1 MSEPLSITTLG
12 GLQVSQGGIP
22 VADLALRKAE
32 ALFVYLACTH
42 RPQPREVLA
51 DLFWDERSP
60 TQSLGSL
67 RMALSS
73 LRAHLAPYLT
83 ITRATVAFNYDS
95 PYWLDVAELERH
107 LEAARAHSS
116 SGDAQS
122 PEAVQELEQAVALY
136 RGPFLQ
142 GFYLRDASGFEEWMV
157 MEQERLQRIVT
168 AALQDLVSTYL
179 GRGEYS
185 AGIPHASRL
194 LQMDPLDE
202 EMHRQLMRLL
212 AHSGQ
217 RAAALEQYQT
227 CQRILSTELGIA
239 PDPATTELYE
249 SIRLGKLES
258 VTTAPGSASSGAK
271 DRAYGLPAQLTP
283 FIGRETEKAA
293 IIKCVSDPGCRL
305 VTLIGPGGIG
315 KSRLAMQVVPD
326 VLHEFEDGVWFVEL
340 APLTVPDLVGP
351 TIAAALGVKEIAGRD
366 LLDTLKD
373 ALRDKR
379 LLLVLDNFEQVA
391 GAASIVGELLN
402 AAPRLKVLITSRA
415 PLRLYGEREYI
426 VPPLHLP
433 DPEHLPSLERLSQYE
448 AVRLF
453 IDRARDVKGDFQ
465 VTNENA
471 PSVAEICVRLDGLPL
486 AIELAAARVRLF
498 PPQALLS
505 RLSNRMKVL
514 TGGATNLPA
523 RQQTLRGAI
532 EWSYDLL
539 DEGEKQLFRRMS
551 VFQGG
556 RTLQALEAVCN
567 VEGDLRLDL
576 LNGVE
581 SLVTKSML
589 QQREGHDGEPRFW
602 MLETIHEYAREKLS
616 ESDEEHR
623 FRACHLD
630 YFLALAEETAPQL
643 QGPQQAE
650 RMSLLDLE
658 MGNLR
663 VAIQWAL
670 ERGEEEKVARIAG
683 ALWGFMW
690 TRGYLS
696 EGRQWLEAALQSQSL
711 RAEVRATALRACG
724 ILAHDCGDYERARAC
739 FEEALHL
746 RRQLGDKGGMAGA
759 LNALGVL
766 FNHRGEYEQAH
777 EYHKQAL
784 ALFQELGDQARITV
798 ALNNLGVVAERQGD
812 YEQAQHYYRQSL
824 DMARNMGDTEG
835 SAWALDNLGNLAYL
849 QGDYIQALH
858 LHKESLA
865 MFRALGD
872 KQGIAVCLEHLAGA
886 LGALAQADIAAWLYG
901 AAETLRE
908 ATGSVMHAAYRTGYE
923 RRVTTARAF
932 SNDGAWEEAWRRGRA
947 APLEQ
952 TIEHAL
958 NKALE

>member
-1 MSEPLSITTLG
+1 MSEQLNITTLG

-32 ALFVYLACTH
+32 ALFVYLACTR

-60 TQSLGSL
+60 AQSLGSL

-73 LRAHLAPYLT
+73 LRARLAPYLI
-83 ITRATVAFNYDS
+83 ITRATVAFNYDR
-95 PYWLDVAELERH
+95 PHQLDVAELEQH
-107 LEAARAHSS
+107 LDAARSYGS
-116 SGDAQS
+116 RGDDLS
-122 PEAVQELEQAVALY
+122 PEAVRELEQAVALY
-136 RGPFLQ
+136 RGSFLQ
-142 GFYLRDASGFEEWMV
+142 GFYLRDASGFEEWML
-157 MEQERLQRIVT
+157 MQQERLQRLVT
-168 AALQDLVSTYL
+168 AALQDLVTSYL

-212 AHSGQ
+212 AYSGQ

-239 PDPATTELYE
+239 PGPATTELYE

-258 VTTAPGSASSGAK
+258 VTASPGSAALPSRE
-271 DRAYGLPAQLTP
+271 RAHRLPAQLTP
-283 FIGRETEKAA
+283 FIGREAEKAA
-293 IIKCVSDPGCRL
+293 LVRYLSDPTCRL
-305 VTLIGPGGIG
+305 ITLIGPGGIG
-315 KSRLAMQVVPD
+315 KSRLALQVVTD

-351 TIAAALGVKEIAGRD
+351 TIAAALGLKETAGRD

-373 ALRDKR
+373 ALQDKR
-379 LLLVLDNFEQVA
+379 LLLVLDNFEQVS
-391 GAASIVGELLN
+391 GAASIVGALLN
-402 AAPRLKVLITSRA
+402 AAPRLKVLVTSRA

-426 VPPLHLP
+426 VPPMHLP
-433 DPEHLPSLERLSQYE
+433 DPEHLPTLERLSQYE

-453 IDRARDVKGDFQ
+453 IERAQDVKLGFQ

-505 RLSNRMKVL
+505 RLSNRLKVL

-532 EWSYDLL
+532 EWSYGLL

-567 VEGDLRLDL
+567 VEGDLRMDL
-576 LNGVE
+576 LIGVE

-602 MLETIHEYAREKLS
+602 MLETIHEYAREKLA
-616 ESDEEHR
+616 ESGEDYR

-630 YFLALAEETAPQL
+630 YFVTLAEEATPQL

-650 RMSLLDLE
+650 RMALLDLE

-663 VAIQWAL
+663 VAIQWAF
-670 ERGEEEKVARIAG
+670 EHGEEEKVARIAG
-683 ALWGFMW
+683 ALGGFMW

-696 EGRQWLEAALQSQSL
+696 EGRQWLEVALQSQSL

-724 ILAHDCGDYERARAC
+724 ILAHDYGDYERARTC

-746 RRQLGDKGGMAGA
+746 RRQLGDKSGMAGA

-766 FNHRGEYEQAH
+766 FHHRGEYEQAH
-777 EYHKQAL
+777 DYYKQAL
-784 ALFQELGDQARITV
+784 ALFQELDDRAHITV

-812 YEQAQHYYRQSL
+812 YEQTQHYYGQSL
-824 DMARNMGDTEG
+824 EIARHMGDTEG

-849 QGDYIQALH
+849 QGDYAQALH

-865 MFRALGD
+865 MFWALGD

-908 ATGSVMHAAYRTGYE
+908 ATGSVMHAAYRAGYE
-923 RRVTTARAF
+923 RRVAAARAY

-952 TIEHAL
+952 VVEHAL
-958 NKALE
+958 NEALE

>member
-1 MSEPLSITTLG
+1 MSEQLTITTLG
-12 GLQVSQGGIP
+12 GLQISQGGIP
-22 VADLALRKAE
+22 LADLALRKAE
-32 ALFVYLACTH
+32 ALFIYLACSR

-51 DLFWDERSP
+51 DLFWDDRSP
-60 TQSLGSL
+60 AQSLGSL
-67 RMALSS
+67 RMALSN
-73 LRAHLAPYLT
+73 LRTRLTPYLI

-95 PYWLDVAELERH
+95 PHRLDVVELEQH
-107 LEAARAHSS
+107 IEAAHSYR
-116 SGDAQS
+116 SGGNEQS

-142 GFYLRDASGFEEWMV
+142 GFYLREASGFEEWML
-157 MEQERLQRIVT
+157 MEQERLERRVT
-168 AALQDLVSTYL
+168 AALQDLVTTYL

-194 LQMDPLDE
+194 LQIDPLDE

-212 AHSGQ
+212 AYSGQ

-227 CQRILSTELGIA
+227 CRRILSAELGIA
-239 PDPATTELYE
+239 PAPSTTELYE
-249 SIRLGKLES
+249 SIRVGKMEG
-258 VTTAPGSASSGAK
+258 VTTTPGSTAWAAK
-271 DRAYGLPAQLTP
+271 EAARRLPAQLTP
-283 FIGRETEKAA
+283 FIGRETDKAA
-293 IIKCVSDPGCRL
+293 LVKYLSDSTCRL
-305 VTLIGPGGIG
+305 VTLVGPGGIG
-315 KSRLAMQVVPD
+315 KSRLALQVVAD

-351 TIAAALGVKEIAGRD
+351 TIAAALGVKETAGRD
-366 LLDTLKD
+366 LLDTLKE
-373 ALRDKR
+373 ALRNKQM
-379 LLLVLDNFEQVA
+379 LLVLDNFEQVA
-391 GAASIVGELLN
+391 GAASIVSALLN
-402 AAPRLKVLITSRA
+402 AAPRLKVLVTSRA
-415 PLRLYGEREYI
+415 PLRLYGEREYV
-426 VPPLHLP
+426 VPPMSLP
-433 DPEHLPSLERLSQYE
+433 DPAHLPSLDRLTQYE

-453 IDRARDVKGDFQ
+453 IERAQDVKLDFQ

-505 RLSNRMKVL
+505 RLSNRLKVL

-556 RTLQALEAVCN
+556 RTLQALEEVCN
-567 VEGDLRLDL
+567 IEGDLRMDVLS
-576 LNGVE
+576 GVE

-616 ESDEEHR
+616 ESGEEHQ

-630 YFLALAEETAPQL
+630 YFVALAEETTPQL

-650 RMSLLDLE
+650 RMALLDLE

-663 VAIQWAL
+663 VAIQWAF
-670 ERGEEEKVARIAG
+670 EHGEEEKAARIAG

-690 TRGYLS
+690 TRGFLS
-696 EGRQWLEAALQSQSL
+696 EGRQWLEAALQSRSL

-724 ILAHDCGDYERARAC
+724 ILAHDCGDYERARTC
-739 FEEALHL
+739 FEEALDL
-746 RRQLGDKGGMAGA
+746 RRQLGDKSGMAGT

-766 FNHRGEYEQAH
+766 FHHRGEYEQAH
-777 EYHKQAL
+777 EYYKQAL
-784 ALFQELGDQARITV
+784 SLFQELDDHARITV

-812 YEQAQHYYRQSL
+812 YEQTQHYYRQSL
-824 DMARNMGDTEG
+824 DMARNMGDTAG
-835 SAWALDNLGNLAYL
+835 SACALDNLGNLAYL
-849 QGDYIQALH
+849 QGDYAQALH

-865 MFRALGD
+865 MSRALGD
-872 KQGIAVCLEHLAGA
+872 KQGMAVCLEHLAGA
-886 LGALAQADIAAWLYG
+886 LGALAQPDIAGWLYG

-908 ATGSVMHAAYRTGYE
+908 ATGSVMHAAYRAGYE
-923 RRVTTARAF
+923 RRVSAARAY
-932 SNDGAWEEAWRRGRA
+932 SNDGAWEEAWQRGRLT
-947 APLEQ
+947 PLEQ
-952 TIEHAL
+952 TIDHAL
-958 NKALE
+958 NEAPE

>member
-1 MSEPLSITTLG
+1 MSEQLTIFTLG
-12 GLQVSQGGIP
+12 GLQISQRGIP
-22 VADLALRKAE
+22 LADLALRKAE
-32 ALFVYLACTH
+32 ALFVYLACIR

-60 TQSLGSL
+60 AQSLGSL

-73 LRAHLAPYLT
+73 LRTRLAPYLT
-83 ITRATVAFNYDS
+83 ITRAMVAFNYDS
-95 PYWLDVAELERH
+95 PHWLDIAEFQQH
-107 LEAARAHSS
+107 LDAARSHGSRG
-116 SGDAQS
+116 GDLS
-122 PEAVQELEQAVALY
+122 PEAVQDLEQAVALY

-142 GFYLRDASGFEEWMV
+142 GFYLRDASGFEEWML
-157 MEQERLQRIVT
+157 MEQERLQRLVT
-168 AALQDLVSTYL
+168 AALQDLVTAYL

-185 AGIPHASRL
+185 AGILHASRL
-194 LQMDPLDE
+194 LQIDPLDE

-212 AHSGQ
+212 AYSGQ
-217 RAAALEQYQT
+217 RAAALEQYQA
-227 CQRILSTELGIA
+227 CQRILSAELGVA

-258 VTTAPGSASSGAK
+258 VSTVPGSAGLAAGERTHK
-271 DRAYGLPAQLTP
+271 LPAQLTP
-283 FIGRETEKAA
+283 FIGREAEKAA
-293 IIKCVSDPGCRL
+293 LVKCLSDPGCRL
-305 VTLIGPGGIG
+305 VTLVGPGGIG
-315 KSRLAMQVVPD
+315 KSRLALQVVTD

-340 APLTVPDLVGP
+340 APLTLPDLVGP
-351 TIAAALGVKEIAGRD
+351 TIAAVLGVKEVAGRD

-373 ALRDKR
+373 AVRDKQM
-379 LLLVLDNFEQVA
+379 LLVLDNFEQVV
-391 GAASIVGELLN
+391 GAAPLVGALLS
-402 AAPRLKVLITSRA
+402 AAPCLKVLVTSRA
-415 PLRLYGEREYI
+415 PLRLYGEREYV
-426 VPPLHLP
+426 VPPMRLP
-433 DPEHLPSLERLSQYE
+433 DPEHLPPLDRLSQYE

-453 IDRARDVKGDFQ
+453 IERAQDVKRDFQ
-465 VTNENA
+465 VTSENA

-505 RLSNRMKVL
+505 RLSNRLKVL
-514 TGGATNLPA
+514 TGGAMNLPP
-523 RQQTLRGAI
+523 RQQTLRRAI

-556 RTLQALEAVCN
+556 RTLQALETVCN
-567 VEGDLRLDL
+567 VEGDLRLDVL
-576 LNGVE
+576 AGVE

-602 MLETIHEYAREKLS
+602 MLETIHEYARDKLS
-616 ESDEEHR
+616 ESEEEHR

-630 YFLALAEETAPQL
+630 YFVTLAEETASQL
-643 QGPQQAE
+643 QGPHQAE
-650 RMSLLDLE
+650 RMALLDLE

-663 VAIQWAL
+663 MAIQWAL
-670 ERGEEEKVARIAG
+670 EHGEEEKVARIAG

-746 RRQLGDKGGMAGA
+746 RQQLGDKSGMAGA

-777 EYHKQAL
+777 KYYKQAL
-784 ALFQELGDQARITV
+784 GLFQELGDRARITV

-812 YEQAQHYYRQSL
+812 YEQTRLYYSQSL
-824 DMARNMGDTEG
+824 DMARSMGDTEG
-835 SAWALDNLGNLAYL
+835 SAWALDNLGNLAYQ
-849 QGDYIQALH
+849 QGDYAQAIH

-865 MFRALGD
+865 MFRALGH

-886 LGALAQADIAAWLYG
+886 LGALAQPDIAASLYG
-901 AAETLRE
+901 AAECLRE
-908 ATGSVMHAAYRTGYE
+908 ATGSVMHAAYRAGYE
-923 RRVTTARAF
+923 RRVSTARAF
-932 SNDGAWEEAWRRGRA
+932 SNDEAWEEAWQRGRDV
-947 APLEQ
+947 PLER

-958 NKALE
+958 NEAVE